1 MSTTLKFLVEGLPS
15 EPNPGLIIDGSS
27 GVPTTPK
34 TGLIT
39 RIFSEEGFNS
49 GSAVFAIIAILGAL
63 FCLVI
68 VFTLVAKRVKLKK
81 GFNIVSSRSTF
92 ALSITL
98 PILGIGTIGCA
109 GAAIGS
115 MNYGA
120 SAATNESYYTSVGNL
135 TAEAKLEE
143 SAKVTACATDNV
155 RMSRAF
161 PFGYVLNM
169 KSSNLALESDSRIV
183 IPKVNLE
190 DEEDDVEAWGY
201 SVNDSTNILPTSTEL
216 SAIYTS
222 TTATDVGALV
232 NVKFCADFLPDTEP
246 GTYTAT
252 IDYDVVPTFM
262 NYTLS
267 YDANGGVFETA
278 PETQTS
284 GQTIDAS
291 YEFTIT
297 DIVPTAP
304 ADAEEGLNFYGWSV
318 TGDSLSDVYK
328 AGEKIVVTSR
338 DTVLKAV
345 WGFDVHTINYNKNT
359 TEAVTGFVDK
369 QYCVVLD
376 AESSKCSVKI
386 SSRVPSMRG
395 YTLLGWS
402 KIAFT
407 PTESTTLN
415 QARAKVDYVVGD
427 VIELSDDI
435 DLYAVWWKVT
445 DSDFKAELRWGENPH
460 DIDSHLV
467 AIRKSDGMKAF
478 EVSFVNKTKRLE
490 TGSITIDASLD
501 VDDVISYGP
510 ETVTL
515 SALPASAYQEYDF
528 YYYVYNYSHGIYG
541 SIHTLRDSNA
551 TVSLLTIDG
560 TTKNYDVRT
569 ANGNSA
575 DYWNVFAIKNGQ
587 VVDRN
592 TLTEEPELLY

>member
-27 GVPTTPK
+27 GVPTTPN

-68 VFTLVAKRVKLKK
+68 VFTLVVKRMKSKK
-81 GFNIVSSRSTF
+81 GFNIVSNRSTF
-92 ALSITL
+92 VLGIAL
-98 PILGIGTIGCA
+98 PVLGIGTIGCA

-120 SAATNESYYTSVGNL
+120 SAATNEPYYTSVGTL
-135 TAEAKLEE
+135 TADARLEE
-143 SAKVTACATDNV
+143 DTKVTACATDNV

-169 KSSNLALESDSRIV
+169 KSSDLVLESDSRIT
-183 IPKVNLE
+183 IPKANLG
-190 DEEDDVEAWGY
+190 DGEDDDTEAWGY
-201 SVNDSTNILPTSTEL
+201 SINDNTNILPTSAEL

-222 TTATDVGALV
+222 TAATDAGASV
-232 NVKFCADFLPDTEP
+232 SVKFCADFLPDTEP

-252 IDYDVVPTFM
+252 IDYNVVPTFM

-297 DIVPTAP
+297 DVVPAAP
-304 ADAEEGLNFYGWSV
+304 VDAEEGLNFYGWSV

-328 AGEKIVVTSR
+328 AGEKIVVTDR

-345 WGFDVHTINYNKNT
+345 WGFDVHVINYDKNT
-359 TEAVTGFVDK
+359 TETVTGFVDK
-369 QYCVVLD
+369 QYCVILD
-376 AESSKCSVKI
+376 AESGKCSVKI
-386 SSRVPSMRG
+386 SGRVPSMRG

-402 KIAFT
+402 KVAFT
-407 PTESTTLN
+407 PTESTTLD

-445 DSDFKAELRWGENPH
+445 DSDFKAELRWGENPQ
-460 DIDSHLV
+460 DIDSHLI

-478 EVSFVNKTKRLE
+478 EVYYGHKTEKLE
-490 TGSITIDASLD
+490 TGSITIDAGLD
-501 VDDVISYGP
+501 VDDMSSYGP

-515 SALPASAYQEYDF
+515 SALPTSAYQEYDF
-528 YYYVYNYSHGIYG
+528 YYFIKNYSGEYSHKLKE
-541 SIHTLRDSNA
+541 SDA

-560 TTKNYDVRT
+560 ITKNYDVGT
-569 ANGNSA
+569 AAGVSA
-575 DYWNVFAIKNGQ
+575 EYWNVFAIKNGQ

-592 TLTEEPELLY
+592 TLTVSPELEY